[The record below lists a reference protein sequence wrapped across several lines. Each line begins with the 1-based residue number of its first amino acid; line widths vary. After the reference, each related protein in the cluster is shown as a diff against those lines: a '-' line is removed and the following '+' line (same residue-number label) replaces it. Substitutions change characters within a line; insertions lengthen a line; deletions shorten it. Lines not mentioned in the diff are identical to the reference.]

1 MAMSC
6 LYCGS
11 RLISKTSSGLACC
24 GCGRPLTETRPAVAL
39 SWSARKAVLFTL
51 VTVVMLPL
59 VGAIASNDQLR
70 SGRAA
75 PEAVQEGHGAE
86 AE

>member
-11 RLISKTSSGLACC
+11 RLISKTPSGLSCC
-24 GCGRPLTETRPAVAL
+24 GCGRPLPETRPAHAL
-39 SWSARKAVLFTL
+39 RWSARKAVVFTL

-59 VGAIASNDQLR
+59 VGAIAANDQLR
-70 SGRAA
+70 SGRSA